1 MISITD
7 VLNSISDEKT
17 LDILNTIAVVKRKDD
32 IYSMKEQIK
41 LTKKQ
46 YYSRM
51 HKLSVAGLIK
61 RTNGKYFLTTLG
73 KIIHEHCVGIQNAV
87 NAYSKLRALDEIL
100 KNDNKVDFST
110 KQRFEIIE
118 INTGRRNKKI
128 DSKDGMIRIYLVTIF
143 TVMIF
148 F

>member
-118 INTGRRNKKI
+118 RLIQ
-128 DSKDGMIRIYLVTIF
+128 DPEIRKSILKMV
-143 TVMIF
+143 
-148 F
+148 

>member
-128 DSKDGMIRIYLVTIF
+128 DSKDGMTRIYLVTF
-143 TVMIF
+143 SP
-148 F
+148 

>member
-61 RTNGKYFLTTLG
+61 RTNGKYFLTTFG
-73 KIIHEHCVGIQNAV
+73 KIIHEHYVGIQNAV

-118 INTGRRNKKI
+118 RLIQDAEIKKSI
-128 DSKDGMIRIYLVTIF
+128 LKMV
-143 TVMIF
+143 
-148 F
+148 

>member
-1 MISITD
+1 
-7 VLNSISDEKT
+7 
-17 LDILNTIAVVKRKDD
+17 
-32 IYSMKEQIK
+32 
-41 LTKKQ
+41 
-46 YYSRM
+46 
-51 HKLSVAGLIK
+51 
-61 RTNGKYFLTTLG
+61 
-73 KIIHEHCVGIQNAV
+73 VGIQNAV

>member
-100 KNDNKVDFST
+100 KNDKEVDFSNE
-110 KQRFEIIE
+110 QRLEIIE
-118 INTGRRNKKI
+118 RLIQDTEIKKSI
-128 DSKDGMIRIYLVTIF
+128 LKMV
-143 TVMIF
+143 
-148 F
+148 

>member
-61 RTNGKYFLTTLG
+61 RTNGKYFLTTFG
-73 KIIHEHCVGIQNAV
+73 KIIHEHYVGIQNAV

-118 INTGRRNKKI
+118 RLIQ
-128 DSKDGMIRIYLVTIF
+128 DPEIRKSILKMV
-143 TVMIF
+143 
-148 F
+148 